1 MPRRRGRPPPGRTW
15 PAPRGAAGRSGRAGR
30 SDLPEISQF
39 RGRHPYPDPPQT
51 AHRQQKRRHFCRH
64 ILRKRYAK
72 QARFCPPFLPDRATA
87 HHTPADAARAGS
99 SCTWPAPFP
108 GHSHRP
114 VYIGPYAKRPTSSP
128 HNVRRRRCRPI
139 IQFRKRT

>member
-64 ILRKRYAK
+64 ILRKRYA
-72 QARFCPPFLPDRATA
+72 
-87 HHTPADAARAGS
+87 ARAALFGI
-99 SCTWPAPFP
+99 CTDVRPGPAGRRLRELPP
-108 GHSHRP
+108 AVRALLQPRQILRAGAGPRNRRLLQGHCRQA
-114 VYIGPYAKRPTSSP
+114 GL
-128 HNVRRRRCRPI
+128 RRGAEG
-139 IQFRKRT
+139 QQSQGTLQ